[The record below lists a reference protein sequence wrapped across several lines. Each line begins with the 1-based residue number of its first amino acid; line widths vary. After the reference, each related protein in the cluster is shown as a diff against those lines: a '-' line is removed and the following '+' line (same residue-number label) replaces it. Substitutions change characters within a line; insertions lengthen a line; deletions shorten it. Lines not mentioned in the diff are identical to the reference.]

1 MNDEVTDD
9 LQRRELTDNDYE
21 LLLQLDRYRHVINEK
36 KILSLINRPSIV
48 RAAVHNATDKLI
60 SSFPVEAL
68 DYGHSL
74 LSAQCHICQRS
85 YHRGDWVHKL
95 PCTHKVHI

>member
-1 MNDEVTDD
+1 MDNWTCS
-9 LQRRELTDNDYE
+9 LMRRNYSNNVDQY
-21 LLLQLDRYRHVINEK
+21 
-36 KILSLINRPSIV
+36 RPSIV
-48 RAAVHNATDKLI
+48 RAAVNTATDKLI

-85 YHRGDWVHKL
+85 YHRGDWVRKL
-95 PCTHKVHI
+95 PCTHKVYSVMLLCTS